1 MQKQKKEKEG
11 KMKKVL
17 VSACLYGD
25 KCRYDAKDV
34 SFDDPT
40 FLKWKA
46 EGRLVKI
53 CPEICGGLKTPRPD
67 SQIRGEK
74 VLARTGQDVT
84 EEYEKGA
91 EEAVLLAKENQ
102 VACCIMKQRSPSC
115 GSKIIYDGT
124 FTGGKIKGEGIAV
137 RKLRKAGFKVFGE
150 EDMEEARSFVGE

>member
-1 MQKQKKEKEG
+1 
-11 KMKKVL
+11 MKKIL

-25 KCRYDAKDV
+25 KCRYDEGDV

-53 CPEICGGLKTPRPD
+53 CPEVCGGLKTPRPD
-67 SQIRGEK
+67 SQIRGER

-91 EEAVLLAKENQ
+91 KEAVRLAEENR

-124 FTGGKIKGEGIAV
+124 FTGCKIKGEGITV
-137 RKLRKAGFKVFGE
+137 RKLREAGFKVFGE
-150 EDMEEARSFVGE
+150 EDMEEARFFVGE

>member
-1 MQKQKKEKEG
+1 
-11 KMKKVL
+11 MKKIL

-25 KCRYDAKDV
+25 KCRYDEGDV

-53 CPEICGGLKTPRPD
+53 CPEVCGGLKTPRPD
-67 SQIRGEK
+67 SQIRGER

-91 EEAVLLAKENQ
+91 KEAVRLAEENR
-102 VACCIMKQRSPSC
+102 VTCCIMKQRSPSC

-124 FTGGKIKGEGIAV
+124 FTGGKIKGEGITV
-137 RKLRKAGFKVFGE
+137 RKLREAGFKVFGE
-150 EDMEEARSFVGE
+150 EDMEEARFFAGK

>member
-1 MQKQKKEKEG
+1 
-11 KMKKVL
+11 MKKIL

-25 KCRYDAKDV
+25 KCRYDEGDV

-53 CPEICGGLKTPRPD
+53 CPEVYGGLKTPRPD
-67 SQIRGEK
+67 SQIRGER

-84 EEYEKGA
+84 EEYKKGA
-91 EEAVLLAKENQ
+91 KEAVRLAEENQ
-102 VACCIMKQRSPSC
+102 VVCCIMKQRSPSC

-124 FTGGKIKGEGIAV
+124 FTGSKIKGEGIAV

-150 EDMEEARSFVGE
+150 EDMEEVKSFIDE

>member
-1 MQKQKKEKEG
+1 MICYFCNISNSIYAE
-11 KMKKVL
+11 
-17 VSACLYGD
+17 
-25 KCRYDAKDV
+25 DV

-40 FLKWKA
+40 FLKWKE
-46 EGRLVKI
+46 EGKLVKI
-53 CPEICGGLKTPRPD
+53 CPEVYGGLKTPRPD
-67 SQIRGEK
+67 SQIRGER

-91 EEAVLLAKENQ
+91 EEAVRLAEENK
-102 VACCIMKQRSPSC
+102 VVCCIMKQRSPSC

-150 EDMEEARSFVGE
+150 EDMEAAISFVEE

>member
-1 MQKQKKEKEG
+1 MR
-11 KMKKVL
+11 KVL

-25 KCRYDAKDV
+25 KCRYDAEDV

-40 FLKWKA
+40 FLKWKE
-46 EGRLVKI
+46 EGKLVKI
-53 CPEICGGLKTPRPD
+53 CPEVYGGLKTPRPD
-67 SQIRGEK
+67 SQIRGER

-91 EEAVLLAKENQ
+91 EEAVRLAEENK
-102 VACCIMKQRSPSC
+102 VVCCIMKQRSPSC

-150 EDMEEARSFVGE
+150 EDMEAAISFVEE

>member
-1 MQKQKKEKEG
+1 
-11 KMKKVL
+11 MKKIL

-25 KCRYDAKDV
+25 KCRYDEGDV

-53 CPEICGGLKTPRPD
+53 CPEVCGGLKTPRPD
-67 SQIRGEK
+67 SQIRGER

-91 EEAVLLAKENQ
+91 KEAVRLAEENR
-102 VACCIMKQRSPSC
+102 VTCCIMKQRSPSC

-124 FTGGKIKGEGIAV
+124 FTGRKIKGEGIAV
-137 RKLRKAGFKVFGE
+137 RKLREAGFKVFGE
-150 EDMEEARSFVGE
+150 EDMEEARFFAGK

>member
-1 MQKQKKEKEG
+1 
-11 KMKKVL
+11 MKKIL

-25 KCRYDAKDV
+25 KCRYDEGDV

-53 CPEICGGLKTPRPD
+53 CPEVYGGLKTPRPD
-67 SQIRGEK
+67 SQIRGER

-84 EEYEKGA
+84 EEYKKGA
-91 EEAVLLAKENQ
+91 KEAVRLAEENQ
-102 VACCIMKQRSPSC
+102 VVCCIMKQRSPSC

-124 FTGGKIKGEGIAV
+124 FTGSKIKGEGIAV
-137 RKLRKAGFKVFGE
+137 RKLRKEGFKVFGE
-150 EDMEEARSFVGE
+150 EDIEEVKSFIDE